1 MGELNLI
8 IMITVFT
15 LTIFVMLSR
24 PFGLNE
30 TVPTSVGAFI
40 VLLAGIVP
48 LADVARIFS
57 IVSGASLTIISTII
71 MSIVLDSIG
80 FFRWIAVNIVQKS
93 NGSGIRLYL
102 YINLLCF
109 FMTLFFNNDG
119 SILITTP
126 IIIHTVQ
133 LLKLK
138 PHQMTPYFISG
149 ALIATAASAPI
160 AVSNISNLIALKIV
174 GLSLN
179 SYIEMMF
186 VPAMLAIIVIAALLY
201 RLFRR
206 SIPKKIRKV
215 PIKWNEGNSR
225 YEYTHPLSA
234 HEQPKIDW
242 PLFKVSMVI
251 VIATRTSFFV
261 LSPFGVPI
269 EWIGLTGAALMIAAR
284 WIRMKKGAFDIITK
298 TPWHILLFAFN
309 MYVLVYGLKN
319 VGLNTFLT
327 THLQNYVHE
336 SGLQASLVMG
346 LLLTVFSN
354 IFNNLPAVMIGTLA
368 ITDLGLAPHMT
379 QITYLATVMGS
390 DIGALLTPVGTLA
403 TLIWMYLLKEHGIAM
418 TWGKYIRVTILVIP
432 VGLIVGLCSLYY
444 WIEWFVY

>member
-8 IMITVFT
+8 IMISVFT
-15 LTIFVMLSR
+15 ITIFVMLSR

-30 TVPTSVGAFI
+30 TVPTSIGALI

-80 FFRWIAVNIVQKS
+80 FFRWIAVNIVQRS
-93 NGSGIRLYL
+93 NGSGIKLYI

-126 IIIHTVQ
+126 IIIHIVH

-179 SYIEMMF
+179 SYIQMMF
-186 VPAMLAIIVIAALLY
+186 VPAMLAIIVIAVLLY
-201 RLFRR
+201 RLFHR

-215 PIKWNEGNSR
+215 PIKWNEGSSR

-242 PLFKVSMVI
+242 LLFKVSMVI

-261 LSPFGVPI
+261 LSPFGVSI
-269 EWIGLTGAALMIAAR
+269 EWIGLTGALLMIAAR

-327 THLQNYVHE
+327 AHLQNYVHG
-336 SGLQASLVMG
+336 SGLQASLIMG

-379 QITYLATVMGS
+379 QITYLANVMGS

-403 TLIWMYLLKEHGIAM
+403 TLIWMYLLKEHGIPM